1 MATEKQNTTHINTF
15 SKGMDADTTYD
26 SVSAEH
32 YIFGKNVRI
41 TNNTLIAE
49 EADANTTEG
58 IVTPVYEG
66 KKMVFEGAPD
76 NIDCI
81 LAIKT
86 LDDIGG
92 VVFKY
97 TDGKWG
103 VYRAELID
111 DKIIFTKIVNSTE
124 TTEKNRFSTII
135 NKEIEGVTKL
145 YIADGKHPVMQV
157 RLDSEEQEYYNSLQ
171 FSDYTIEDALCQN
184 RIFPYKQITIN
195 KQITGRLKTQQV
207 QYTYRLYKKYGVT
220 STLAPLTHKIQII
233 DNSRNKEIG
242 NAEDTETSIGL
253 ELNISVSDT
262 NFKIFDHI
270 QVFRLSYVKNEDNA
284 DINLI
289 YEAKIPSTKNILV
302 SDIGLEPLQHFTYEE
317 LSNITGKAI
326 IPQTIEQSQGYIFG
340 GSVIDESSLRLQ
352 NIYSKYG
359 VSTRSF
365 SQNADGQYRYYKDPS
380 YEESKGRFTTPL
392 LDLITKKSEEEGY
405 CLNKYADI
413 NIGDSVEEIDECSRM
428 TTVDSKTG
436 ITSIKI
442 GGNGKN
448 IDWHFIRKAIP
459 IKKTTNPLVG
469 LCSYD
474 DIFVSSLYRSLKR
487 DEVYRYGIVFFTKY
501 GTRSDV
507 LWIADIRTPACGFK
521 EIKNGNYEDF
531 QLLRDNATDQDN
543 IYANSLGIQF
553 DIKLPKIFVE
563 DNQIIGYEIVRCETS
578 DQYQSILMQC
588 VTARP
593 VRQSIGS
600 GRFND
605 ENQPEYTQIPQ
616 TTPYYPTGFLF
627 SGSVSIQPGYGLLAD
642 GGYYSY
648 AKTDSNTVWQLF
660 SPEITFQRNDSVS
673 RLNSSRNYLQEVGSL
688 ATSRAWLYG
697 GKMEVDSFLDR
708 TKYGRYYYRDD
719 YSSMEHLF
727 NPIQLATG
735 NYELVI
741 DRTKYDDNYNN
752 KTTRSYSLYYYNLR
766 EIGDA
771 YHKANIKSV
780 SDTKDATWEKGF
792 SNIEVGAENI
802 KSGIKQYKSFITPIS
817 DKMFCNWCANGMY
830 DLRVTDEESQPGIKS
845 DNTTT
850 KVFLGIGNK
859 SSYRDAYAAGWVGPG
874 GRCLV
879 AVTDESFNIAEKRYN
894 YPEHATD
901 TTLCNIKHKASQFSG
916 YSDEQRQY
924 DVYYGFGD
932 FYTLEKDGDL
942 YKSTA
947 EVFDGDIYVNL
958 FEIPTMLKA
967 YNFNSMYDSIPSA
980 QIINYVPI
988 ESRINT
994 CFDYGMNYRNTGSDN
1009 LQLEPGDIEGVS
1021 TQERPLNQYN
1031 MVYSFNSISN
1041 DVYAA
1046 QSLESEPVT
1055 YKQRIVYSEPK
1066 INGSYVDSWGIF
1078 KPADYIDA
1086 DSRYGEL
1093 TNLYTVQDRLF
1104 YWQKTA
1110 FGKLSVNERSL
1121 VKDENSNT
1129 IQLGQGNVLQRVDYL
1144 STKYGMR
1151 EGDYCAVS
1159 SDSGVYWVD
1168 IINKAIAVYTKDNV
1182 VNYGEYMNTQNI
1194 LNKNMSDDVP
1204 SAQYDVQNNEL
1215 LFKCLNNGEQIVY
1228 NDKFGFA
1235 TSVYN
1240 RSYEDIANFNNVLYG
1255 INVEGNTIKDIV
1267 KYNYLTKEDVE
1278 QSEMLKNQVISF
1290 AINTDKQVAK
1300 VFDNQ
1305 KLVTLQRQYSD
1316 EFVNDFFK
1324 NVTCTFETDLN
1335 SSSTSEDNGI
1345 TDREG
1350 NLLYAIPRMN
1360 NSEYGDR
1367 IRGKWMK
1374 VTINN
1379 SNPTKDFALSHVITK
1394 FRQSLI

>member
-66 KKMVFEGAPD
+66 KKMVFEDAPD

-103 VYRAELID
+103 VYKIYFKDGVVKFR
-111 DKIIFTKIVNSTE
+111 KIIDSSC
-124 TTEKNRFSTII
+124 TTEKKRFSAVIDR
-135 NKEIEGVTKL
+135 EIENVTKL
-145 YIADGKHPVMQV
+145 YISDGVHPIMQI
-157 RLDSEEQEYYNSLQ
+157 RLDSNDGYYDNLQ
-171 FSDYTIEDALCQN
+171 IDDYNIEDALCQN
-184 RIFPYKQITIN
+184 RIFPSNQVQIVR
-195 KQITGRLKTQQV
+195 QMSGQLKTQQL
-207 QYTYRLYKKYGVT
+207 QYTYRLYRKYGVS
-220 STLAPLTHKIQII
+220 STLSPLTHKMQII
-233 DNSRNKEIG
+233 DSDRNKEVG
-242 NAEDTETSIGL
+242 NAENTITSIGL
-253 ELNISVSDT
+253 ELNVKLTST
-262 NFKIFDHI
+262 QRKIFDHI
-270 QVFRLSYVKNEDNA
+270 QLFRLSYVKNEDNA

-289 YEAKIPSTKNILV
+289 YEAEIPRDGKVVIYDT
-302 SDIGLEPLQHFTYEE
+302 GLDSLQHFTYEE
-317 LSNITGKAI
+317 LSNITGKSI
-326 IPQTIEQSQGYIFG
+326 IPQTIEQNQGYIFG
-340 GSVIDESSLRLQ
+340 GCITDKSTLRLQ
-352 NIYSKYG
+352 NTNITYNVSSRAFSKN
-359 VSTRSF
+359 S
-365 SQNADGQYRYYKDPS
+365 DGKFRYYKDAT
-380 YEESKGRFTTPL
+380 YLDSKGVLET
-392 LDLITKKSEEEGY
+392 DSIDSITSQSERNGM
-405 CLNKYADI
+405 CLNKYSDI
-413 NIGDSVEEIDECSRM
+413 NEGSGLDGRDACKYQ
-428 TTVDSKTG
+428 TVNNFDKVF
-436 ITSIKI
+436 
-442 GGNGKN
+442 GGVGKN
-448 IDWHFIRKAIP
+448 ISWKFTTKDIP
-459 IKKTTNPLVG
+459 FNIDVYEHETNDKTYN
-469 LCSYD
+469 
-474 DIFVSSLYRSLKR
+474 DIFTSSLYKSLKR
-487 DEVYRYGIVFFTKY
+487 DEVYRYGIVYYTKY

-507 LWIADIRTPACGFK
+507 LWISDIRTPKMSEDSIIGFNRSTVTG
-521 EIKNGNYEDF
+521 ISGV
-531 QLLRDNATDQDN
+531 
-543 IYANSLGIQF
+543 YARSLGVEFDLQF
-553 DIKLPKIFVE
+553 PEKFIE
-563 DNQIIGYEIVRCETS
+563 DNDIVGYEIVRCETS
-578 DQYQSILMQC
+578 DQYQSILGQ
-588 VTARP
+588 VVVSKP
-593 VRQSIGS
+593 VRQKISNSKLGTTDLQYIA
-600 GRFND
+600 
-605 ENQPEYTQIPQ
+605 QY
-616 TTPYYPTGFLF
+616 TPYYPTGFLF
-627 SGSVSIQPGYGLLAD
+627 SGNVEIVPGYGGFD
-642 GGYYSY
+642 GGDYYES
-648 AKTDSNTVWQLF
+648 AKTDSEQLWQLF
-660 SPEITFQRNDSVS
+660 SPEITFQRNDSAS
-673 RLNSSRNYLQEVGSL
+673 RYNVTSNYLEKVAQCKLSTIKTGDGSVSTTMQIINNTHPNGHYSDKDATENNIPLAYRDNLFNVGDNHTLVINRSL
-688 ATSRAWLYG
+688 YEDNCARKDVRSYA
-697 GKMEVDSFLDR
+697 M
-708 TKYGRYYYRDD
+708 YYYDFM
-719 YSSMEHLF
+719 SESG
-727 NPIQLATG
+727 IWTA
-735 NYELVI
+735 
-741 DRTKYDDNYNN
+741 
-752 KTTRSYSLYYYNLR
+752 
-766 EIGDA
+766 EI
-771 YHKANIKSV
+771 KAI

-792 SNIEVGAENI
+792 SNIEVGADNI
-802 KSGIKQYKSFITPIS
+802 RSGIKQYKSFVTPIADS
-817 DKMFCNWCANGMY
+817 MFCNWCADSMY
-830 DLRVTDEESQPGIKS
+830 DLRISNEETQSGVKYAS
-845 DNTTT
+845 T
-850 KVFLGIGNK
+850 KMFLGYGNGNN
-859 SSYRDAYAAGWVGPG
+859 YRDRYAAGWVGPG
-874 GRCLV
+874 GRCFI
-879 AVTDESFNIAEKRYN
+879 AKTNTDFNANYN
-894 YPEHATD
+894 ND
-901 TTLCNIKHKASQFSG
+901 NNNLKGTTICNIKHKASQFAG
-916 YSDEQRQY
+916 YTDEQRQY

-932 FYTLEKDGDL
+932 FGTFEKEGSV
-942 YKSTA
+942 YKSNIK
-947 EVFDGDIYVNL
+947 VFDGDIYINM

-967 YNFNSMYDSIPSA
+967 YNFNSAYDSIQSA
-980 QIINYVPI
+980 QIINYVPV

-994 CFDYGMNYRNTGSDN
+994 CFDYGMNYYNTHNNNIQS
-1009 LQLEPGDIEGVS
+1009 EPGDITGVS
-1021 TQERPLNQYN
+1021 TQERPMNQYN
-1031 MVYSFNSISN
+1031 NVYSFNSISN

-1046 QSLESEPVT
+1046 QSIEVEPIV

-1078 KPADYIDA
+1078 KSADYIDA

-1121 VKDENSNT
+1121 VKDENSNI

-1255 INVEGNTIKDIV
+1255 INVEDNTIKDIV

-1290 AINTDKQVAK
+1290 AVNTDKQVAK

-1335 SSSTSEDNGI
+1335 SSSTSEDDGI